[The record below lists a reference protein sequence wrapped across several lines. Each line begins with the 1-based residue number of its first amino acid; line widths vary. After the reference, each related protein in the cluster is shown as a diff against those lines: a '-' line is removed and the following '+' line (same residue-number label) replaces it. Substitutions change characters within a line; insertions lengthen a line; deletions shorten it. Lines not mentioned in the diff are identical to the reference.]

1 MSVLSGKYI
10 SVLGASTS
18 TFNGVSND
26 EQMNATLAANV
37 SYYPSSFLNNV
48 SDTWWMQLVNAFDL
62 KLCVNNSWSGSCI
75 TTTVDGE
82 EKAGCMNRATELH
95 NDHLGIDPDIIIL
108 IIGGNDALRGYEI
121 GTYSGVGD
129 IYDADQNAYVGDCRL
144 FGQAYATMV
153 HKVKNRYPAADIYVC
168 SMLHWHP
175 KKHDKSLMPYNNV
188 IQKIAMDFEVTYV
201 DFYHGTAISPETAVT
216 YLHTDGVHPN
226 AAGFAQMSA
235 CLGRALQNKYVE

>member
-75 TTTVDGE
+75 TTTVEGE

-95 NDHLGIDPDIIIL
+95 NDH
-108 IIGGNDALRGYEI
+108 
-121 GTYSGVGD
+121 
-129 IYDADQNAYVGDCRL
+129 
-144 FGQAYATMV
+144 
-153 HKVKNRYPAADIYVC
+153 
-168 SMLHWHP
+168 
-175 KKHDKSLMPYNNV
+175 
-188 IQKIAMDFEVTYV
+188 
-201 DFYHGTAISPETAVT
+201 
-216 YLHTDGVHPN
+216 
-226 AAGFAQMSA
+226 FACCNQ
-235 CLGRALQNKYVE
+235 CNQ